1 MARDF
6 AKVYG
11 FGCLGLV
18 GVLVVAALL
27 MQRSWAKC
35 PPVLDTRLPGPGGE
49 LEAVTFHFEC
59 GFGRKGTANLS
70 IMLPGQDP
78 TDAGNLF
85 VVMDSSAVDLV
96 LGKGTPP
103 RLEVAWQSATDI
115 SVRYPAGAK
124 VVVRNASARG
134 VRGHYEEI
142 NR

>member
-18 GVLVVAALL
+18 VVLVVAALL
-27 MQRSWAKC
+27 MQRSWAGC
-35 PPVLDTRLPGPGGE
+35 PPVVDTRLPGPGGE

-85 VVMDSSAVDLV
+85 VVMDSSGADLV

-103 RLEVAWQSATDI
+103 RLEVAWQSATEI
-115 SVRYPAGAK
+115 SVRYPAGAR

-134 VRGHYEEI
+134 VRGRYEEI